1 MFWLL
6 DFCVFYFVKMVKAIE
21 FGVYGLYGA
30 IFNLDLLC
38 KVLSSKNA
46 KDYEDESIIIIGWLP
61 PNIQKWATLGVIF
74 LSNSSLLSD

>member
-46 KDYEDESIIIIGWLP
+46 KDYGCKRIGVD
-61 PNIQKWATLGVIF
+61 G
-74 LSNSSLLSD
+74 